1 MKMKSQLTRSEEI
14 VEGKNWGWLVLFA
27 TTTTLVCCALPIIL
41 VTVGLGAVSAALFS
55 NLPFLVTFAK
65 FKLWFF
71 TGSGLLLAL
80 SGWLLYRPGRACPI
94 DPVLAKICDNAHKW
108 NMRFFWTGVVFWAVG
123 YVAAYL
129 SLPILNWLDG

>member
-1 MKMKSQLTRSEEI
+1 MKSELTRSEEI

-27 TTTTLVCCALPIIL
+27 TSTTLVCCALPIIL

-55 NLPFLVTFAK
+55 NLPFLVTLAK

-71 TGSGLLLAL
+71 AGSGLLLAL

-94 DPVLAKICDNAHKW
+94 DPVLAKQCEKAHKW
-108 NMRFFWTGVVFWAVG
+108 NMRVFWAG
-123 YVAAYL
+123 TAIWAIGFAAAYL